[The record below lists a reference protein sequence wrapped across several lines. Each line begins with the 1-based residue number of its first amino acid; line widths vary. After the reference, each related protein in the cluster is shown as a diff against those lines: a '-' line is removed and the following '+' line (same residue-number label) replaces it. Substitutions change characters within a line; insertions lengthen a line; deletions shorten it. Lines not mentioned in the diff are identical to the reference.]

1 MPKNKPTHNDLVS
14 ALYDIWE
21 LVDEVPSEYDTEMLK
36 AIRKICA
43 DALPD

>member
-1 MPKNKPTHNDLVS
+1 MPKTKPTYDDMTS

-36 AIRKICA
+36 AIRKICK
-43 DALPD
+43 DMLPD